1 MISYYKPYL
10 GVFWADMFF
19 ATVSAAVAL
28 VIPLV
33 IRYVTS
39 TLIYMEPQAILGQ
52 IRWIALMLF
61 ALVAV
66 DCYSRFFIANQGHV
80 MGAKI
85 EYDMRAE
92 IFAHFQKLS
101 FSFYDDQK
109 VGQLMSRITTDLFD
123 ITELMHHGPEN
134 IILSLIKIIG
144 AFVILMSIKPALALA
159 AFAVL
164 PFMFLFAYYMNGKM
178 RRAFRSNRER
188 IADINAQIEDNLSG
202 IRVVKSFANED
213 IEKEK
218 FRQGNEGFLRAKKN
232 SYYYMGSFSAG
243 LGTFTTLIQVNVILA
258 GVILIAKGSVDI
270 SDLVTFLLYISV
282 FTEPVRTLIDF
293 TEQFQNGYTGFERF
307 QEIMAIEPD
316 IADKEDAK
324 ELVNVKGD
332 ISFEDVS
339 FQYEENTECVLNHIN
354 LNVPAGAYMALVG
367 ASGAGKSTLSNVL
380 VGHPAYEVTRGTV
393 TFNGKD
399 LLAMSPED
407 RAHEGVFLSFQ
418 TPVEIPGVS
427 MVNFMRAAVNE
438 QRKYRHLPALSA
450 SEFLKLMREKRA
462 IVELD
467 NKLANRS
474 VNEGFSGGEKKRNEI
489 FQMAMLE
496 PTFAILDETDSGL
509 DVAHC
514 SRWLQQTEDSPNQ
527 RNGHHPLP
535 TPAGLSE
542 TGYRPCTAW
551 RTHREDGRSRTG

>member
-1 MISYYKPYL
+1 MDLLSIPVTLEGTQYSDSNRFTYMWEVNQKVVATTKDLNVYANFPLGINTARFVVTDKELGTKAFKNFRINVSSSTAGDGILVLSKYQGHAELSFKRLDREGSTFTPNYYEALTGNRLGTNPRKIHRCYIPEAANVNSGLKIETDHRLKCLSEETLVEIGENKYLDHNFFISRAMTLPPDITEFDVKACWHLTTSATTTSLGGYIFVIANDELWHDQRMAMPAYNVDLNMTFMQKASPWHGQLSPVMFLASLTGSGTQNYSSPELLYLFDESEGQFIYANVNSSAANRACSELGIYAGYSLLYGTHTASPNQAVAVLGNGSVYRMLYLKLPSKTSETAAVPFTVLADVIVPGEVINSGTSYYPMKNESY
-10 GVFWADMFF
+10 MFF

-188 IADINAQIEDNLSG
+188 IADINAQI
-202 IRVVKSFANED
+202 
-213 IEKEK
+213 
-218 FRQGNEGFLRAKKN
+218 
-232 SYYYMGSFSAG
+232 
-243 LGTFTTLIQVNVILA
+243 
-258 GVILIAKGSVDI
+258 
-270 SDLVTFLLYISV
+270 
-282 FTEPVRTLIDF
+282 
-293 TEQFQNGYTGFERF
+293 
-307 QEIMAIEPD
+307 
-316 IADKEDAK
+316 
-324 ELVNVKGD
+324 
-332 ISFEDVS
+332 
-339 FQYEENTECVLNHIN
+339 
-354 LNVPAGAYMALVG
+354 
-367 ASGAGKSTLSNVL
+367 
-380 VGHPAYEVTRGTV
+380 RG
-393 TFNGKD
+393 
-399 LLAMSPED
+399 
-407 RAHEGVFLSFQ
+407 
-418 TPVEIPGVS
+418 
-427 MVNFMRAAVNE
+427 
-438 QRKYRHLPALSA
+438 
-450 SEFLKLMREKRA
+450 
-462 IVELD
+462 
-467 NKLANRS
+467 
-474 VNEGFSGGEKKRNEI
+474 
-489 FQMAMLE
+489 
-496 PTFAILDETDSGL
+496 
-509 DVAHC
+509 
-514 SRWLQQTEDSPNQ
+514 
-527 RNGHHPLP
+527 
-535 TPAGLSE
+535 
-542 TGYRPCTAW
+542 
-551 RTHREDGRSRTG
+551 